1 MSQASVTFPSG
12 DIELEGIWHI
22 PPTNTPPPAV
32 VVCHPHPLYGGTMSN
47 NIIVALCDA
56 LAHQSIASLRFNFRG
71 VGRSGGQFSKGN
83 GEQEDVRAALA
94 FVSARD
100 DIDADR
106 IGLAGY
112 SFGGSVALPVAHHEE
127 RVKLLG
133 LISPALS
140 VSGWELLKQ
149 YTRPSLVIAG
159 DADEFVPREKLEQ
172 YARHATGSQQCRIIA
187 GADHFGWGYEDRVVQ
202 EVAQFFARGF
212 MPSQ

>member
-1 MSQASVTFPSG
+1 MPQASVTFPSG

-22 PPTNTPPPAV
+22 PPSDTPPPAV
-32 VVCHPHPLYGGTMSN
+32 VICHPHPLYGGNMSN
-47 NIIVALCDA
+47 NIIVALCEA

-71 VGRSGGQFSKGN
+71 VGRSGGQFSKGK

-94 FVSARD
+94 FVSSSD
-100 DIDADR
+100 DINTMQ

-140 VSGWELLKQ
+140 VSGWELLQQ
-149 YTRPSLVIAG
+149 YRRPSLLIAG
-159 DADEFVPREKLEQ
+159 DADEFVPRDRLEQ
-172 YARHATGSQQCRIIA
+172 YARHATGSQQCRIIP
-187 GADHFGWGYEDRVVQ
+187 GADHFWWGFEDRVVQ
-202 EVAQFFARGF
+202 DMAEYFARGF